1 MDFSLDED
9 LTLIRDMTREFAENE
24 LMPRASKH
32 DREAAIDSEV
42 FEMMGELGLWGLG
55 VPEEY
60 GGSGLDGLTLIHVLF
75 EINRAC
81 ASTGITL
88 SVHSS
93 LGCMPIAKYGTPEQQ
108 EQIEENERL
117 RLLLEDA
124 VTFFRHNLLNTS
136 DGQKALE
143 YWHSRGLTDETI
155 EGFGLGYAPKGWDA
169 AANHFKS
176 KGYTE
181 LDLLDAGLA
190 SERDSGGIYDR
201 FRERITLAIRDER
214 GRMTGFGARTLD
226 PEGLP
231 KYLNSPQTDI
241 FDKGRTLFGLD
252 RARQSIRAADQVVI
266 VEGYMGVMAP
276 HQAGFTNVVATMG
289 TALTEHHL
297 RLIKRFTR
305 RIVLAMDSDAA
316 GIKAT
321 MRGLEVARQTLDRE
335 GEIAFD
341 ARGLLRQ
348 EGRLQADIRVTT
360 LPPGMDPDDVINR
373 DPAEWEQL
381 IENAKPV
388 VVHVMETL
396 AVDRDLDDPKV
407 KTEIAAQVMPLI
419 QDIPV
424 AIERETY
431 RQQLARLL
439 RVDERSLPLP
449 QQARP
454 ARRTYQPRTQPKV
467 QAPPTKSV
475 PSIVSGIQKRE
486 VHILGILIRNP
497 DIIYRIDRNLQED
510 GLLRIGDQD
519 FQGADHKTL
528 IQLLKKSL
536 KQNDIEP
543 LDHLLNHLSDPLM
556 NPTDGILE
564 QTQDFDPDGEEI
576 LKDVLR
582 ALIMLRE
589 ENQSQELDHLR
600 FLQEA
605 AQETGDLKADEYQDT
620 MMQYAILRGR
630 LHKAKNRYT
639 NHSLTE

>member
-1 MDFSLDED
+1 
-9 LTLIRDMTREFAENE
+9 MT
-24 LMPRASKH
+24 
-32 DREAAIDSEV
+32 AIDEIKARLDILDVVSQSVDLRRTGRNYTGFCPFHSNTRTPAFVVWPETGTWRC
-42 FEMMGELGLWGLG
+42 FGECNEGGDVISYVMKKEGWDFVETLKLLGEQVG
-55 VPEEY
+55 VDVRP
-60 GGSGLDGLTLIHVLF
+60 
-75 EINRAC
+75 
-81 ASTGITL
+81 
-88 SVHSS
+88 
-93 LGCMPIAKYGTPEQQ
+93 PTPEQQ

-589 ENQSQELDHLR
+589 ENLSQELDHLR